1 MKTRSSRWA
10 RVGLCGSLLV
20 AASVHLLLVGDHAE
34 ESPLLGAG
42 FVAAGILQVGLASV
56 VTVNRARLPY
66 YLVIGLNVSLI
77 VVYAVHVL
85 VGLPLSNSPDGSLA
99 LGPRENIDV
108 IGAVSKI
115 AELAG
120 IVLALGLLRSPDGR
134 TAEYRRAPGPGRSQ
148 EGGTSGPT

>member
-10 RVGLCGSLLV
+10 RIGLCGALLV
-20 AASVHLLLVGDHAE
+20 AAAVHLLLVGDHAE

-56 VTVNRARLPY
+56 VTVTRARLPY
-66 YLVIGLNVSLI
+66 YLVIGLNLSLI

-99 LGPRENIDV
+99 LGPRENVDL
-108 IGAVSKI
+108 IGAMSKI

-120 IVLALGLLRSPDGR
+120 IVLGLRLLRSPDGR
-134 TAEYRRAPGPGRSQ
+134 TAEYRRAPRPARS
-148 EGGTSGPT
+148 ESSATGPT